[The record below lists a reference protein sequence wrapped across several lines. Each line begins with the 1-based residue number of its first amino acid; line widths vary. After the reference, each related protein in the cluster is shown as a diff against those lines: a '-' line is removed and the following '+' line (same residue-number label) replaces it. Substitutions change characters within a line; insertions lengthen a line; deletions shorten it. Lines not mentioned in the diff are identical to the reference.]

1 MVFQFRVP
9 FGTAYS
15 RAVEAVEINITN
27 CHLSPIQIDPSV
39 SETFLGWVNASFS
52 FSQMISSLIMGYWS
66 EKRNAKE
73 PLFVSTV
80 LVACGGV
87 LYAYAEAFG
96 KNGTWIVLGGRI
108 LFGLSA
114 GKNNEKAYE

>member
-1 MVFQFRVP
+1 MLLLQYSSRVFFVTTLT
-9 FGTAYS
+9 FS
-15 RAVEAVEINITN
+15 
-27 CHLSPIQIDPSV
+27 QIDPTV

-52 FSQMISSLIMGYWS
+52 FAQMISSLIMGYWS

-73 PLFVSTV
+73 PLFVSTI

-87 LYAYAEAFG
+87 LYAYAEAFEE
-96 KNGTWIVLGGRI
+96 NGIWIVLGGRI

-114 GKNNEKAYE
+114 GKMNRLAFR